1 MRVISKPNEM
11 QTNVES
17 LRNEGKK
24 IAVIPTMGYLH
35 EGHTS
40 LIRKGRELADIVIT
54 TLFVNP
60 TQFAPNEDFTK
71 YPRDFDRDKKIAE
84 ENGTDYL
91 FYPHVNEMYPKGFNS
106 DIHIGTVT
114 EKFEGEKRPG
124 HF

>member
-1 MRVISKPNEM
+1 MEIIEKINDMQEISTSIRKG
-11 QTNVES
+11 
-17 LRNEGKK
+17 GKS
-24 IAVIPTMGYLH
+24 IAVVPTMGFFH
-35 EGHTS
+35 KGHAS
-40 LIRKGRELADIVIT
+40 LMHYAKEFADTVIT